1 MLKTVQMGQTG
12 IRCAMEADLSPELKT
27 AMHSQLREYDELE
40 RQILA
45 TAAGNGWKLDNVHL
59 GAKSMAKASVKTRL
73 TFGDVDTKTASMM
86 VQGNARGI
94 MQCGK
99 NLYKCDDASSEVTGL
114 VRKLMETETRNILQM
129 QGFL

>member
-1 MLKTVQMGQTG
+1 MGQTG
-12 IRCAMEADLSPELKT
+12 IRCAMEADLSPELQKS
-27 AMHSQLREYDELE
+27 MHSQLEEYHDIE

-45 TAAGNGWKLDNVHL
+45 TAASNGWKLDNIHL
-59 GAKSMAKASVKTRL
+59 GAKSMAKASVRTRL

-94 MQCGK
+94 IQCGK
-99 NLYKCDDASSEVTGL
+99 NLYKCDDASPEVTNL

-129 QGFL
+129 QGYL